1 MNLRHIPFQYD
12 IVTTY
17 TSLFMLRYLTCLEDL
32 TSNDFISKWSYD
44 FCVLFLMLKF
54 KRSSGM
60 QANETA
66 RIISGGWMVKG
77 RCILTHIQNVYYSLA
92 AASCMLH
99 VVSTPILHS
108 QSSVLQ
114 LVPCTTHLFW
124 VCVRTHLRISAAM
137 SHDHQSQQI
146 YPASPLCLDPPSLV
160 RALSQFLPPLA
171 ALSLTSRLASA
182 RAYQTSKSYVPTPK
196 LPTPNPISQGTRR
209 QVRATGV
216 AREGV

>member
-146 YPASPLCLDPPSLV
+146 YPQCHTTTNRSKYI
-160 RALSQFLPPLA
+160 RLPPCVSILPLSSEPSPNSCHPSQ
-171 ALSLTSRLASA
+171 LSL
-182 RAYQTSKSYVPTPK
+182 
-196 LPTPNPISQGTRR
+196 
-209 QVRATGV
+209 
-216 AREGV
+216 